1 MTEQAF
7 QRGDQVAYTPPH
19 VAGNLHHSSTE
30 FGFVMSPAG
39 PGHYWCRFWRR
50 GHLGELRTTA
60 NSEIAPADC
69 LVAHDSVAPVRV
81 DEAIGMILQQ
91 QEARPMT

>member
-1 MTEQAF
+1 MTEHTF
-7 QRGDQVAYTPPH
+7 QRGDQVAYTAPH
-19 VAGNLHHSSTE
+19 LAGNLCHPDAE
-30 FGFVMSPAG
+30 FGFVMAPAG

-50 GHLGELRTTA
+50 GHLGELRTVA

-81 DEAIGMILQQ
+81 DEAIGMILMQ
-91 QEARPMT
+91 QEGR